1 MVRKNWILIGCVVA
15 VAALVCAV
23 TYAEKSETK
32 DALPSAVQSAVKAL
46 FPKAVIEK
54 STKEEASI
62 GAYEV
67 ELKDNGKAA
76 SVNVGENGTV
86 IEVETTVDMNAL
98 PDAVKKTLK
107 AQDVNVPTVD
117 KAVTYA
123 ELKLVELKAPVT
135 TYEVKVTKDG
145 KESEIKIA
153 ANGKILKQEAAEKVE
168 KDEKGGK
175 EEKKCDKEKT
185 EDDDDKD
192 EKHEQK

>member
-15 VAALVCAV
+15 VAAMVCAV

-32 DALPSAVQSAVKAL
+32 DALPSAVQSAVKKK
-46 FPKAVIEK
+46 FPKAVIETSK
-54 STKEEASI
+54 KEEASI
-62 GAYEV
+62 CAYEV

-76 SVNVGENGTV
+76 SVNVGEDGTV
-86 IEVETTVDMNAL
+86 MEVETTVDMNAL

-123 ELKLVELKAPVT
+123 ELKLVKLDAPVT
-135 TYEVKVTKDG
+135 TYEVTKDG
-145 KESEIKIA
+145 KEIKIA
-153 ANGKILKQEAAEKVE
+153 ADGKIMKQEAVEKVE

-175 EEKKCDKEKT
+175 EEKKCSKEK
-185 EDDDDKD
+185 DDDDKD

>member
-1 MVRKNWILIGCVVA
+1 MVRKNWILVGCVMAVA
-15 VAALVCAV
+15 VLVCAV
-23 TYAEKSETK
+23 TYAEKSEK
-32 DALPSAVQSAVKAL
+32 CSLPTAVESAVKAL
-46 FPKAVIEK
+46 FSKAVIESSK
-54 STKEEASI
+54 KEEASI
-62 GAYEV
+62 CAYEV
-67 ELKDNGKAA
+67 ELKDNGKPA
-76 SVNVGENGTV
+76 SVNVGENGMV
-86 IEVETTVDMNAL
+86 IEVETTVDMSAL

-123 ELKLVELKAPVT
+123 ELKLVKLDAPVT

-153 ANGKILKQEAAEKVE
+153 ADGKILKQEAVEKVE

-175 EEKKCDKEKT
+175 EEKKCGKEKD
-185 EDDDDKD
+185 EDDKD

>member
-15 VAALVCAV
+15 VAAMVCAV
-23 TYAEKSETK
+23 TYAEKTEKCS
-32 DALPSAVQSAVKAL
+32 LPTAVESAVKAL
-46 FPKAVIEK
+46 FSKAVIETSK
-54 STKEEASI
+54 KEEESI
-62 GAYEV
+62 CTYEV
-67 ELKDNGKAA
+67 ELKDNGKAV
-76 SVNVGENGTV
+76 SVNVGEDGKV
-86 IEVETTVDMNAL
+86 IEVETTVDMNDL

-117 KAVTYA
+117 KAVTYF
-123 ELKLVELKAPVT
+123 ELKLVELKSPVT

-153 ANGKILKQEAAEKVE
+153 ADGKIMKQEAAEKVE

>member
-15 VAALVCAV
+15 VAAMVCAV
-23 TYAEKSETK
+23 TYAEKNETK
-32 DALPSAVQSAVKAL
+32 DALPSVVQSAVKAL
-46 FPKAVIEK
+46 FSNAVIESSK
-54 STKEEASI
+54 KEEASI

-86 IEVETTVDMNAL
+86 IEVETTVDMNTL

-107 AQDVNVPTVD
+107 AQDVNVPTID

-123 ELKLVELKAPVT
+123 ELKLVKLDAPVT

-153 ANGKILKQEAAEKVE
+153 ADGKILKQEAVE

-175 EEKKCDKEKT
+175 EEKKCGKEKD
-185 EDDDDKD
+185 EDEKD
-192 EKHEQK
+192 EEHEHK

>member
-1 MVRKNWILIGCVVA
+1 MVRKNGILIGCVVA

-46 FPKAVIEK
+46 FSNAVIESSK
-54 STKEEASI
+54 KEEASI
-62 GAYEV
+62 CAYEV

-76 SVNVGENGTV
+76 SVNVGEDGTV

-107 AQDVNVPTVD
+107 AQDVKVPTVD
-117 KAVTYA
+117 KAVTYF
-123 ELKLVELKAPVT
+123 ELKLVKLDAPVT
-135 TYEVKVTKDG
+135 TYEAKISKDG

-153 ANGKILKQEAAEKVE
+153 ADGKIMKQEAAEKEE
-168 KDEKGGK
+168 KDGK
-175 EEKKCDKEKT
+175 EK
-185 EDDDDKD
+185 DKD
-192 EKHEQK
+192 

>member
-15 VAALVCAV
+15 VAVMVCAV
-23 TYAEKSETK
+23 TYAEKSEK
-32 DALPSAVQSAVKAL
+32 CSLPTAVESAVKAL
-46 FPKAVIEK
+46 FSKAVIESSK
-54 STKEEASI
+54 KEEASI

-67 ELKDNGKAA
+67 ELKDNGKSA
-76 SVNVGENGTV
+76 SVNVGEDGTV

-123 ELKLVELKAPVT
+123 ELKLVELKSPVT
-135 TYEVKVTKDG
+135 TYEVTKDG
-145 KESEIKIA
+145 KEIKIA
-153 ANGKILKQEAAEKVE
+153 ADGKILKQKAAEKVE

-175 EEKKCDKEKT
+175 EEKKCGKEKD
-185 EDDDDKD
+185 EDEKD
-192 EKHEQK
+192 EEHEHK

>member
-15 VAALVCAV
+15 VAAMVCAV
-23 TYAEKSETK
+23 TYAEKSEK
-32 DALPSAVQSAVKAL
+32 CSLPAAVQSAVKAK
-46 FPKAVIEK
+46 FPKAVIETSK
-54 STKEEASI
+54 KEEASI
-62 GAYEV
+62 CAYEV
-67 ELKDNGKAA
+67 ELKDNGKPA
-76 SVNVGENGTV
+76 SVNVGEDGTV

-117 KAVTYA
+117 KAVTYF
-123 ELKLVELKAPVT
+123 ELKLVELKSPVT

-153 ANGKILKQEAAEKVE
+153 ADGKILKQEAAEKVE

-175 EEKKCDKEKT
+175 EEKKCSKEK
-185 EDDDDKD
+185 DDDDKD

>member
-32 DALPSAVQSAVKAL
+32 DALPSAVQSAVKAK
-46 FPKAVIEK
+46 FSKNAVIEK

-175 EEKKCDKEKT
+175 EEKKCGKEKD
-185 EDDDDKD
+185 EDDKD
-192 EKHEQK
+192 EEHEHK

>member
-1 MVRKNWILIGCVVA
+1 M
-15 VAALVCAV
+15 VCAV
-23 TYAEKSETK
+23 TYAEKTEKCS
-32 DALPSAVQSAVKAL
+32 LPTAVESAVKAL
-46 FPKAVIEK
+46 FSKAVIETSK
-54 STKEEASI
+54 KEEESI
-62 GAYEV
+62 CTYEV
-67 ELKDNGKAA
+67 ELKDNGKAV
-76 SVNVGENGTV
+76 SVNVGEDGKV
-86 IEVETTVDMNAL
+86 IEVETTVDMNDL

-117 KAVTYA
+117 KAVTYF
-123 ELKLVELKAPVT
+123 ELKLVELKSPVT

-153 ANGKILKQEAAEKVE
+153 ADGKIMKQEAAEKVE

>member
-15 VAALVCAV
+15 VAALICAV

-46 FPKAVIEK
+46 FSKAVIETSK
-54 STKEEASI
+54 KEEASI
-62 GAYEV
+62 SAYEV

-76 SVNVGENGTV
+76 SVNVGEDGTV

-123 ELKLVELKAPVT
+123 ELKLVKLDAPVT

-153 ANGKILKQEAAEKVE
+153 ANGKILKQEAVE
-168 KDEKGGK
+168 NDEKGVK
-175 EEKKCDKEKT
+175 EEKKCGKEKD
-185 EDDDDKD
+185 EDDKD
-192 EKHEQK
+192 KEHEHK